1 MLTPVQIRDLLSDV
15 LIKYPIKKLSLFGSY
30 AEGRAGD
37 DSDIDLL
44 VEFLSPNV
52 SLFMLSDMKDEI
64 ESKLDRKVDLIHA
77 PVDGNSL
84 LRINEVV
91 DIYGQTGKLICLKDN
106 NGPPRIRIDTGMK

>member
-1 MLTPVQIRDLLSDV
+1 MLTPVQIKDLLSDV

>member
-15 LIKYPIKKLSLFGSY
+15 LIKCPIKKLSLFGSY

-52 SLFMLSDMKDEI
+52 SLFMLSDMKEEI
-64 ESKLDRKVDLIHA
+64 ESRLGRRVDLIHA
-77 PVDGNSL
+77 PAYENSL
-84 LRINEVV
+84 LRINEAV
-91 DIYGQTGKLICLKDN
+91 DIYEQTGETHL
-106 NGPPRIRIDTGMK
+106 PQRQ